1 MPLTDP
7 AQPLIIA
14 GEEFPRWRDVGRV
27 RDRRTLISVTVDAA
41 WGQTLMGNL
50 GGYIP
55 GLLEDGTTVEWYV
68 SAVNWSGID
77 EYTALLI
84 PEVRAK
90 EEYL

>member
-7 AQPLIIA
+7 PQPLIIV
-14 GEEFPRWRDVGRV
+14 GEEFPTWRDVGRV
-27 RDRRTLISVTVDAA
+27 KNRRTLIEVTTDAG

-50 GGYIP
+50 GGYVP
-55 GLLEDGTTVEWYV
+55 GLLEDGTAVEFYV
-68 SAVNWSGID
+68 SAVNWSGINQ
-77 EYTALLI
+77 YKALLI